1 MFITFFWKFWWQ
13 FIRLIYTTIIN
24 SSARNN
30 AFFLVVHSAIWGW
43 FTMIPPSIISS
54 DVRRN
59 LGVTIFR
66 ASLKVSLNDTV
77 AKEGSAEGSSG
88 PADGPEILDIE
99 WDLECLFWITEIGGN
114 STWMLTQDSQLCWI
128 ETGATIQCGIFL
140 AMDTPNTGWS
150 MFTLQL
156 ETMFCYQPSHH
167 FGVHTWG
174 PYQSIIPTDL
184 GVNPRPRSP
193 VNYKNIEVQ
202 NQPSSTVP
210 IHSPDLPLVMRPFSP
225 IVIRQRMDCSPYRGC
240 FVCLQNFAQ
249 TSFRLGHGQK
259 NKSQR

>member
-1 MFITFFWKFWWQ
+1 MFITFFWKFWLQ

-99 WDLECLFWITEIGGN
+99 WDLECLFWITEISGN
-114 STWMLTQDSQLCWI
+114 STLMLTQDSQLCWI

-167 FGVHTWG
+167 FGGTHLG
-174 PYQSIIPTDL
+174 SIPKYNTNWFGCTPKTTIP
-184 GVNPRPRSP
+184 
-193 VNYKNIEVQ
+193 
-202 NQPSSTVP
+202 
-210 IHSPDLPLVMRPFSP
+210 
-225 IVIRQRMDCSPYRGC
+225 
-240 FVCLQNFAQ
+240 
-249 TSFRLGHGQK
+249 
-259 NKSQR
+259 SQL